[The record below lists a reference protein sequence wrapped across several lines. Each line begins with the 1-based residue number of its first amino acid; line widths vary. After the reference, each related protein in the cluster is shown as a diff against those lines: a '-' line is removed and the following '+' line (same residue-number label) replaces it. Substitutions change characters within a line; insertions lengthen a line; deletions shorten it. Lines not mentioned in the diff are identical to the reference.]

1 MIKNTAIFLTILLLS
16 FLTSCQQE
24 QNQQTSTDDNQP
36 HGENMYY
43 NCLET
48 NIVINGKSTVEDN
61 ERGQW
66 SVTFEGT
73 LLCGDSPIPNAE
85 VNVKFPMR
93 NTDLSIKTKEKG
105 DFVVKLSR
113 VEENPRGLDFVVT
126 LMGTKDATITKT
138 FKVE

>member
-1 MIKNTAIFLTILLLS
+1 MIKNTAIFLTILLLT

-24 QNQQTSTDDNQP
+24 QNQQTSSDDDQP

-43 NCLET
+43 NCLEN

>member
-1 MIKNTAIFLTILLLS
+1 MIKNTAIFLTILLLT

-24 QNQQTSTDDNQP
+24 QNQQTSSDDDQP

-43 NCLET
+43 NCLEN

-66 SVTFEGT
+66 SVAFEGT